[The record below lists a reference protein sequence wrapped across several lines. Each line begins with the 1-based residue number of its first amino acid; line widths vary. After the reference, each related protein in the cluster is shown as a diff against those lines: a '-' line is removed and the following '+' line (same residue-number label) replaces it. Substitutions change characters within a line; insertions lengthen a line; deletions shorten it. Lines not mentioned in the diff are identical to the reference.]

1 MLGFNIWGMCKVF
14 WGYSLF
20 APRIVPFLGHPSVP
34 FIGHP
39 PEHNIRLFLQ
49 LYGSL
54 KIFVFSLLL
63 VTMSLSITHTFYFP
77 AWNSDQHSLPFFP
90 TQSATT
96 LSLVSEQPVQY
107 FAVLLWHT
115 LHLSWMQLFLPAY
128 FLCVIIGFALCWCP
142 VFCQSHGRV
151 KRG

>member
-1 MLGFNIWGMCKVF
+1 MARTPSVVSTSYESARPAHLVPGRKPEKKLRSRGFWALIF
-14 WGYSLF
+14 WGLFYSLF
-20 APRIVPFLGHPSVP
+20 APRIVP

-107 FAVLLWHT
+107 FAVLL
-115 LHLSWMQLFLPAY
+115 
-128 FLCVIIGFALCWCP
+128 
-142 VFCQSHGRV
+142 
-151 KRG
+151 